1 MQWGT
6 VEPEYLDISA
16 TDGPNWR
23 QSLLERPSIII
34 GLESDAH
41 DRWWENRYPRPLGS
55 CQWAVTSA
63 PYHPIMLD
71 SVRRVVN
78 NTKFVAQWESDR
90 KRLIEVAELEGNTTE
105 VERLKAQNERDIM
118 PILDWTGPGMY
129 VNFSAYSQAA
139 KAKRLRVAT
148 GC

>member
-23 QSLLERPSIII
+23 QSLLERPSIIV

-41 DRWWENRYPRPLGS
+41 DTWWDGNYPRPVGA

-71 SVRRVVN
+71 SVRRAVN
-78 NTKFVAQWESDR
+78 STMFVAQWESDR
-90 KRLIEVAELEGNTTE
+90 KRLIEVAELEGNKTE
-105 VERLKAQNERDIM
+105 VERLKAQNERDI
-118 PILDWTGPGMY
+118 LQVTDWTGPGMY
-129 VNFSAYSQAA
+129 VDISA
-139 KAKRLRVAT
+139 
-148 GC
+148 